1 MGQAEKIPRYRLT
14 GHIRMVESES
24 FIKEVSE
31 EVKRDRLFKALNK
44 FKWLLFALI
53 VSLVGAV
60 GGYEY
65 YKFDKKSRAQKDGEF
80 LISAIERLKENGQTV
95 TEKIDNKFVSVLIKL
110 NEAKYFE
117 EKGDMKSA
125 SAAYNHII
133 SKYGENKFFN
143 HYSKFQLYLMD
154 PAKSLGDVEKIKIL
168 DELSAPDSPLKLL
181 ALEQKLYLYVK
192 IDDLDNIRLQVDLI
206 LSDQAITPEQVT
218 RIKDVES
225 VYELN

>member
-1 MGQAEKIPRYRLT
+1 
-14 GHIRMVESES
+14 MVESES

-53 VSLVGAV
+53 VFLVGAV

-65 YKFDKKSRAQKDGEF
+65 YKFDKKSRAQKNGEF
-80 LISAIERLKENGQTV
+80 LIASIERLKENGQTV
-95 TEKIDNKFVSVLIKL
+95 TEKIDNKFTSVLIKL

-192 IDDLDNIRLQVDLI
+192 INDLDNIRLQVDLI

>member
-1 MGQAEKIPRYRLT
+1 
-14 GHIRMVESES
+14 MVESES

-44 FKWLLFALI
+44 FKWPLFALI
-53 VSLVGAV
+53 VLLVGAV

-65 YKFDKKSRAQKDGEF
+65 YKFDKKSRAQKNGEF
-80 LISAIERLKENGQTV
+80 LISAIESLEENGRAV
-95 TEKIDNKFVSVLIKL
+95 TEKIDNKFTSVLIKL

-117 EKGDMKSA
+117 EKGEMKSA
-125 SAAYNHII
+125 STAYKYII
-133 SKYGENKFFN
+133 SKYGGNKFFN
-143 HYSKFQLYLMD
+143 HYAKFQLYLMD
-154 PAKSLGDVEKIKIL
+154 PAKSLSDVKKIKIL
-168 DELSAPDSPLKLL
+168 DELSAPDGPLKLL

-192 IDDLDNIRLQVDLI
+192 INDLENIKSQVDLI
-206 LSDQAITPEQVT
+206 LSDQGITPEQVT

>member
-1 MGQAEKIPRYRLT
+1 
-14 GHIRMVESES
+14 MVESES

-44 FKWLLFALI
+44 FKWPLFALI
-53 VSLVGAV
+53 VLLVGAV

-65 YKFDKKSRAQKDGEF
+65 YKFDKKSRAQKNGEF
-80 LISAIERLKENGQTV
+80 LISVIESLKENGQTV
-95 TEKIDNKFVSVLIKL
+95 TEKIDNKFMSVLIKL

-154 PAKSLGDVEKIKIL
+154 PAKSLSDVKKIKIL
-168 DELSAPDSPLKLL
+168 DELSAPDGPLKLL

-192 IDDLDNIRLQVDLI
+192 INDLENIKSQVDLI
-206 LSDQAITPEQVT
+206 LSDQGITPEQVT

>member
-1 MGQAEKIPRYRLT
+1 
-14 GHIRMVESES
+14 MVESES

-44 FKWLLFALI
+44 FKWPLLALI
-53 VSLVGAV
+53 VLLVGAV

-65 YKFDKKSRAQKDGEF
+65 YKFDKKSRAQKNGEF
-80 LISAIERLKENGQTV
+80 LISAIESLKENGQTV
-95 TEKIDNKFVSVLIKL
+95 TEQIDNKFTYVLIKL

-117 EKGDMKSA
+117 EKGDIKSA
-125 SAAYNHII
+125 SATYNHII
-133 SKYGENKFFN
+133 SKYGENKFFS

-154 PAKSLGDVEKIKIL
+154 PAKSLSDVKKIKIL
-168 DELSAPDSPLKLL
+168 DELSAPDGPLKLL

-192 IDDLDNIRLQVDLI
+192 INDLEKIKSQVDLI

>member
-1 MGQAEKIPRYRLT
+1 
-14 GHIRMVESES
+14 MVESES

-44 FKWLLFALI
+44 FKWPLFALI
-53 VSLVGAV
+53 VLLVGAV

-65 YKFDKKSRAQKDGEF
+65 YKFDKKSRAQKNGEF
-80 LISAIERLKENGQTV
+80 LISAIESLKENGQTV
-95 TEKIDNKFVSVLIKL
+95 TEKIDNKFASVLIKL

-154 PAKSLGDVEKIKIL
+154 PAKSLGDVKKIKIL

-192 IDDLDNIRLQVDLI
+192 INDLENIKSQVDLI
-206 LSDQAITPEQVT
+206 LSDQGITPEQVT

-225 VYELN
+225 IYELN

>member
-1 MGQAEKIPRYRLT
+1 
-14 GHIRMVESES
+14 MVESES

-44 FKWLLFALI
+44 FKWPLFALI
-53 VSLVGAV
+53 VLLVGTV

-65 YKFDKKSRAQKDGEF
+65 YKFDKKSRAQKNGEF
-80 LISAIERLKENGQTV
+80 LISAIESLKENGQTV
-95 TEKIDNKFVSVLIKL
+95 TEKIDNKFTSVLIKL

-154 PAKSLGDVEKIKIL
+154 PAKSLGDVKKIKIL

-192 IDDLDNIRLQVDLI
+192 INDLENIKSQVDLI
-206 LSDQAITPEQVT
+206 LSDRGITPEQVT

-225 VYELN
+225 IYELN

>member
-1 MGQAEKIPRYRLT
+1 
-14 GHIRMVESES
+14 MVESES

-44 FKWLLFALI
+44 FKWPLFALI
-53 VSLVGAV
+53 VLLVGTV

-65 YKFDKKSRAQKDGEF
+65 YKFDKKSRAQKNGEF
-80 LISAIERLKENGQTV
+80 LISAIESLKENGQTV
-95 TEKIDNKFVSVLIKL
+95 TEKIDNKFTSVLIKL

-154 PAKSLGDVEKIKIL
+154 PAKSLGDVKKIKIL

-192 IDDLDNIRLQVDLI
+192 INDLENIKSQVDLI
-206 LSDQAITPEQVT
+206 LSNQGITPEQVT

-225 VYELN
+225 IYELN